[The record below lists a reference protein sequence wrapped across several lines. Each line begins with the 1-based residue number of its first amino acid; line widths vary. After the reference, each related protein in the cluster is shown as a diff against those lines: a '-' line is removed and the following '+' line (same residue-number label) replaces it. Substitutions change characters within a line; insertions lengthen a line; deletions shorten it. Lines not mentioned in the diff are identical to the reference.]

1 MNHLVMAPVLLPLL
15 GGVLLLF
22 LPGTRLPLAARD
34 GGHIRNAGA
43 VSDLARAL
51 GLALVAAQA
60 LAALALMREVSDG
73 ATLVYA
79 VGNWAAPFGI
89 LLVADRL
96 SAWMLVI
103 TALLALCALLH
114 AARGTDAAGR
124 YFHVLFQWQLL
135 GLNGAFLTG
144 DLFNLFVFFEILL
157 IASYALLMHGGGK
170 ERTRAGLHF
179 VVVNL
184 LGSSLFL
191 FAVGT
196 LYGVLGTLNMADLAV
211 KAAATPPHRPW
222 PMTTMARTSSARTAY
237 SRAALAP

>member
-1 MNHLVMAPVLLPLL
+1 M
-15 GGVLLLF
+15 
-22 LPGTRLPLAARD
+22 
-34 GGHIRNAGA
+34 
-43 VSDLARAL
+43 
-51 GLALVAAQA
+51 AAQA

-103 TALLALCALLH
+103 TALLALFALLH

-157 IASYALLMHGGGK
+157 IASYALLLHGGGRGS
-170 ERTRAGLHF
+170 EPAPGCTSWWSTCWAPACSCSRWGPSTGCSAPSTWRTWR
-179 VVVNL
+179 
-184 LGSSLFL
+184 
-191 FAVGT
+191 
-196 LYGVLGTLNMADLAV
+196 
-211 KAAATPPHRPW
+211 
-222 PMTTMARTSSARTAY
+222 
-237 SRAALAP
+237 